1 MAKQTINLGN
11 TVNDGTGD
19 ALRVGAQK
27 INANFTEL
35 YNLLGGD
42 TIQVVSSITAGSGL
56 VASSSSGEVTITA
69 QQASADTIGVVKIGT
84 GITVSEDGTI
94 SSSVYT
100 LPRAATNI
108 LGGIKVGNNLTI
120 DNEGVLSAATQTYTL
135 PTASISTLGGIRIG
149 SGLEIEDGVVSVV
162 TSEVASA
169 LVSGLVT
176 VSLQDVESAGTL
188 TASGDLTVVTKDSG
202 NYLRLQHVLDTE
214 TPNLRN
220 VLEVNNLGT
229 SIISYDEENEILS
242 SWTFSNNGNFDASN
256 HSITARNINADNGN
270 ISLGPDFG
278 LIFTQG
284 DGAIVAVDK
293 TWVFDQA
300 GNITLPLNGDIL
312 NSDGESVLLPTV
324 IDTLTNGEF
333 EASLGVT
340 GALTVPG
347 SIGSLT
353 AISLES
359 GTDTSIVA
367 GTDLKLFADG
377 LFALRNYST
386 EDSITIS
393 TQFNSENQRNWLFG
407 TDGGLTF
414 PDGQSIIRSLDVT
427 DGIPGLTLFAPERI
441 YLGITSSS
449 TSWSWDFRNY
459 GQNDYSTDKKPAV
472 MLPGG
477 SVIEEDLTN
486 QELNNGMAGPL
497 SISSQDKLTLRTN
510 NLDGSLTPEA
520 TYDWVFGKDGGLTF
534 PDNTVQT
541 TAYVSN
547 ITTES
552 DDNSS
557 VLIPGSTMS
566 RGSLT
571 VRVTVVNDAELSVEI
586 NYVEPNNTVKISG
599 SNGTTNLFN
608 GSIDVI
614 PGNVIY
620 YPITTTPLTQVGD
633 IVTAIIADHSFGK
646 MYRITAIYRD
656 IPTESTT
663 ASVYCTIEQL
673 I

>member
-11 TVNDGTGD
+11 IVNDGTGD

-35 YNLLGGD
+35 YNLLGGNN
-42 TIQVVSSITAGSGL
+42 IQIVSSITAGPGL

-69 QQASADTIGVVKIGT
+69 QLASADTAGVVKIGS
-84 GITVSEDGTI
+84 GVSIDADGVLSTPAY
-94 SSSVYT
+94 V

-108 LGGIKVGNNLTI
+108 LGGIRVGNNLSI
-120 DNEGVLSAATQTYTL
+120 NNEGVLSADAQNYSL
-135 PTASISTLGGIRIG
+135 PTASTSTLGGIKIG
-149 SGLEIEDGVVSVV
+149 SGLTITDGIVNVV
-162 TSEVASA
+162 TSDIASA
-169 LVSGLVT
+169 LVSGPVT
-176 VSLQDVESAGTL
+176 ISLEDIASAGVL
-188 TASGDLTVVTKDSG
+188 TASGALSIVTKDPS
-202 NYLRLQHVLDTE
+202 NYLKLQHTLDNA
-214 TPNLRN
+214 TPNVRN
-220 VLEVNNLGT
+220 VLEVNNTGVDIT
-229 SIISYDEENEILS
+229 SYSATNEILS
-242 SWTFSNNGNFDASN
+242 QWTFGSDGNFDASN

-293 TWVFDQA
+293 TWTFNTD
-300 GNITLPLNGDIL
+300 GDLILPVNGDIL
-312 NSDGESVLLPTV
+312 NSEGDSVLLPTI
-324 IDTLTNGEF
+324 IDTLTNGNF
-333 EASLGVT
+333 EVSLSDT
-340 GALTVPG
+340 GDLTVPG
-347 SIGSLT
+347 VIGSLT
-353 AISLES
+353 AISLSS
-359 GTDTSIVA
+359 GTDTSITA

-386 EDSITIS
+386 EDSIAITVN
-393 TQFNSENQRNWLFG
+393 FNDVSQRSWLFNNNG
-407 TDGGLTF
+407 SITF
-414 PDGQSIIRSLDVT
+414 P
-427 DGIPGLTLFAPERI
+427 
-441 YLGITSSS
+441 
-449 TSWSWDFRNY
+449 N
-459 GQNDYSTDKKPAV
+459 
-472 MLPGG
+472 
-477 SVIEEDLTN
+477 
-486 QELNNGMAGPL
+486 
-497 SISSQDKLTLRTN
+497 
-510 NLDGSLTPEA
+510 
-520 TYDWVFGKDGGLTF
+520 
-534 PDNTVQT
+534 NTVQT

-557 VLIPGSTMS
+557 ILIPGSTMS

>member
-35 YNLLGGD
+35 YNLLGGNN
-42 TIQVVSSITAGSGL
+42 IQVVSSITAGTGL
-56 VASSSSGEVTITA
+56 VASSASGEVTITA
-69 QQASADTIGVVKIGT
+69 QQASADTAGVVKIGT
-84 GITVSEDGTI
+84 GIIVSEDGTI
-94 SSSVYT
+94 SSPVYT

-169 LVSGLVT
+169 LISGPVS
-176 VSLQDVESAGTL
+176 VSLSNIDANGTL

-202 NYLRLQHVLDTE
+202 NYLRLQHVIDLE
-214 TPNLRN
+214 TPTLRN

-229 SIISYDEENEILS
+229 NITSYNEENEILS
-242 SWTFSNNGNFDASN
+242 SWTFSNDGNFDASN

-312 NSDGESVLLPTV
+312 NSEGESVLLPTV

-333 EASLGVT
+333 EASLGVS
-340 GALTVPG
+340 GALTIPG

-367 GTDLKLFADG
+367 GTDLKLIADG

-386 EDSITIS
+386 EDSIAITVNFNDIS
-393 TQFNSENQRNWLFG
+393 QRSWLFNNNG
-407 TDGGLTF
+407 SITF
-414 PDGQSIIRSLDVT
+414 P
-427 DGIPGLTLFAPERI
+427 
-441 YLGITSSS
+441 
-449 TSWSWDFRNY
+449 N
-459 GQNDYSTDKKPAV
+459 
-472 MLPGG
+472 
-477 SVIEEDLTN
+477 
-486 QELNNGMAGPL
+486 
-497 SISSQDKLTLRTN
+497 
-510 NLDGSLTPEA
+510 
-520 TYDWVFGKDGGLTF
+520 
-534 PDNTVQT
+534 NTVQT

-547 ITTES
+547 ITTKS
-552 DDNSS
+552 DDNSAI
-557 VLIPGSTMS
+557 LIPGSTMS

-571 VRVTVVNDAELSVEI
+571 VRVTVVNDAEISVEI
-586 NYVEPNNTVKISG
+586 NYVDPSNTVKISG

-608 GSIDVI
+608 GSINVI

-646 MYRITAIYRD
+646 MYRITAMYRD

>member
-1 MAKQTINLGN
+1 
-11 TVNDGTGD
+11 
-19 ALRVGAQK
+19 
-27 INANFTEL
+27 
-35 YNLLGGD
+35 
-42 TIQVVSSITAGSGL
+42 VSSITAGPGL

-69 QQASADTIGVVKIGT
+69 QQASTDTVGVVKIGA

-108 LGGIKVGNNLTI
+108 LGGIKVGNNLSI
-120 DNEGVLSAATQTYTL
+120 NNEGVLSADAQNYVL
-135 PTASISTLGGIRIG
+135 PTASPTTKGGIQIG
-149 SGLEIEDGVVSVV
+149 SGLEVVDGLLNV
-162 TSEVASA
+162 TVSEVASA
-169 LVSGLVT
+169 LQDGPATLTYSAITGQTQSILQSNFG
-176 VSLQDVESAGTL
+176 VSLFSSENNFTSVGWSDNTDSVNQVI
-188 TASGDLTVVTKDSG
+188 TASTGTTIIHQNITEGTSTQWTFRTDGILVGPTIALGTTAGQDQLISLVDENNITFGNKDLKSYIRIVGPADTTSDSG
-202 NYLRLQHVLDTE
+202 NIPRA
-214 TPNLRN
+214 NKI
-220 VLEVNNLGT
+220 
-229 SIISYDEENEILS
+229 SIIS
-242 SWTFSNNGNFDASN
+242 NNVDDFVNGQGFTSEGRIELIAGGGASPY
-256 HSITARNINADNGN
+256 HASITMGQ
-270 ISLGPDFG
+270 LGDMFQDF
-278 LIFTQG
+278 
-284 DGAIVAVDK
+284 
-293 TWVFDQA
+293 
-300 GNITLPLNGDIL
+300 P
-312 NSDGESVLLPTV
+312 PTDPV
-324 IDTLTNGEF
+324 ETLTNHTEITGGVAFYGDVILQGASILGIRNKIIFQDGTEQTTAYQGESPA
-333 EASLGVT
+333 EITIDRLTNGLNEVILDDQGVLT
-340 GALTVPG
+340 LAGAIYSSSNV
-347 SIGSLT
+347 SI
-353 AISLES
+353 ES
-359 GTDTSIVA
+359 ITDTSITA

-386 EDSITIS
+386 EDSIAITVN
-393 TQFNSENQRNWLFG
+393 FNDVSQRSWLFNNNG
-407 TDGGLTF
+407 SITF
-414 PDGQSIIRSLDVT
+414 P
-427 DGIPGLTLFAPERI
+427 
-441 YLGITSSS
+441 
-449 TSWSWDFRNY
+449 N
-459 GQNDYSTDKKPAV
+459 
-472 MLPGG
+472 
-477 SVIEEDLTN
+477 
-486 QELNNGMAGPL
+486 
-497 SISSQDKLTLRTN
+497 
-510 NLDGSLTPEA
+510 
-520 TYDWVFGKDGGLTF
+520 
-534 PDNTVQT
+534 NTVQT